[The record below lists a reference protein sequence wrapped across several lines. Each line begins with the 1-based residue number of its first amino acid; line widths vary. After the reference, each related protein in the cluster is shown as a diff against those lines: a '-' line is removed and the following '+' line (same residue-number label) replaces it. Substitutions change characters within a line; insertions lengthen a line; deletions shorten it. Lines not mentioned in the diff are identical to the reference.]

1 METLEGKKIVIF
13 GGTGEL
19 MGHIA
24 LGLAQQQARIIII
37 GRDPQKAQQIQQQDS
52 HKLIDFIQF
61 NILDDD
67 CRVLFENIYNKY
79 TYIDGLINGAG
90 INSGTPFLE
99 INDSEINNIF
109 EINFNFV
116 SRCCKI
122 YIQKTR
128 QLQKPGRIINV
139 GSVSALNP
147 LSKVFMYSA
156 SKAAV
161 HNLSKNLAREYGSD
175 NITTNILVPG
185 FFPAEQNRKILSP
198 ERISQIMSQTP
209 MKRFGNPNE
218 LIGIVSLV
226 LGEQGT
232 FINGA
237 ELVVDGGYSVTKI

>member
-1 METLEGKKIVIF
+1 METLRGKKIVIF

-52 HKLIDFIQF
+52 HKLIQFIQF
-61 NILDDD
+61 DILEDD
-67 CRVLFENIYNKY
+67 CHLLFDNIYKKY
-79 TYIDGLINGAG
+79 EYIDGLINGAG
-90 INSGTPFLE
+90 VNSSTTFLE

-116 SRCCKI
+116 CKCCQI
-122 YIQKTR
+122 YIQKTL
-128 QLQKPGRIINV
+128 QLKRPGRIINI

-156 SKAAV
+156 SKAAI
-161 HNLSKNLAREYGSD
+161 HNLSKNLAREYGSK

-198 ERISQIMSQTP
+198 ERVSQIISQTP
-209 MKRFGNPNE
+209 MRRFGNPSE
-218 LIGIVSLV
+218 LIGMVSLL
-226 LGEQGT
+226 LGQQGT

>member
-1 METLEGKKIVIF
+1 METLRGKKIVIF

-24 LGLAQQQARIIII
+24 LGLAQQHSQIIII
-37 GRDPQKAQQIQQQDS
+37 GRDPEKANRIQQQDS

-61 NILDDD
+61 NILEED
-67 CRVLFENIYNKY
+67 CELLFENIYNKY
-79 TYIDGLINGAG
+79 NYIDGLINGAG

-116 SRCCKI
+116 SRCCQI
-122 YIQKTR
+122 YIQKTL

-198 ERISQIMSQTP
+198 DRVSQIISQTP
-209 MKRFGNPNE
+209 LSRFGNPNE
-218 LIGIVSLV
+218 LIGVVSLL
-226 LGEQGT
+226 LGDQGT

-237 ELVVDGGYSVTKI
+237 ELVVDGGYSVSKI